1 MTIVT
6 ALGHRVNTTGGS
18 RLFTAHRVDAR
29 VGHYPIGRTCSPQHV
44 QAHPSKHCRCVGA
57 VRGRSSHYDPRC
69 SLECHKRH
77 AWKESMLLAR
87 HLERLPGHVRL
98 YAVTLNVFGL
108 VELGAFLAIFKS
120 FREGIRKRFGNSVKF
135 RPVTEV
141 GLRSGR
147 LHSHIVM
154 TSDGVEVTKADVE
167 SIWRDA
173 CGNRRIQVDHKPLW
187 DIAGWCRYMWKD
199 GWKWHD
205 LSDPKNCVVLF
216 AKGSPKLPQATPGF
230 FPGKVKAAL
239 WEEWKANEAKKRRR
253 ASEVVETASGTA
265 VPPGNNPATYIRI
278 NTGESTVKSRAPEP
292 VETPSGTVAPL
303 IEPKENAQINTRESM
318 VFNRAPEVVD
328 LSSGTVV
335 PRDEPTADVVIRP
348 GFCTYK
354 SRVTGQLRPAWMR
367 LSHRN
372 HGAVG
377 HARRY
382 RGDFR
387 ASIGQRPVSHRRP
400 SELRSIV
407 RTAERRS
414 DRLLGRQA
422 RAP

>member
-1 MTIVT
+1 MTILANPVP
-6 ALGHRVNTTGGS
+6 RVNTSGGS

-29 VGHYPIGRTCSPQHV
+29 LGHYPIGRTCSPQHV

-57 VRGRSSHYDPRC
+57 VRGKSGHYDPRC

-77 AWKESMLLAR
+77 AWKESMLQAR
-87 HLERLPGHVRL
+87 YLESLPCHVHK
-98 YAVTLNVFGL
+98 YAGTLNVFGPG
-108 VELGAFLAIFKS
+108 ELGDFLAIFKL

-141 GLRSGR
+141 GPRCGR
-147 LHSHIVM
+147 LHLHIAM
-154 TSDGVEVTKADVE
+154 TSDGIEVAKADVE

-173 CGNRRIQVDHKPLW
+173 CGGRRVRVDHKPMW

-199 GWKWHD
+199 GWKYHD
-205 LSDPKNCVVLF
+205 PSDPKNCVVLF

-253 ASEVVETASGTA
+253 APEVVETPGTA
-265 VPPGNNPATYIRI
+265 VPPRNNPTENVRI
-278 NTGESTVKSRAPEP
+278 NTGESTGKS
-292 VETPSGTVAPL
+292 
-303 IEPKENAQINTRESM
+303 
-318 VFNRAPEVVD
+318 RAPEVVD

-354 SRVTGQLRPAWMR
+354 SRASGPYFDRRLCVKAIGLTENIQINIRKSLVFNRVTGQFRAAWMR
-367 LSHRN
+367 PGLRN
-372 HGAVG
+372 RGAVG

-382 RGDFR
+382 RGDIR
-387 ASIGQRPVSHRRP
+387 ANVGQRPVSHRHRG
-400 SELRSIV
+400 EVRSTV
-407 RTAERRS
+407 RTAERRP
-414 DRLLGRQA
+414 DRILGPMA